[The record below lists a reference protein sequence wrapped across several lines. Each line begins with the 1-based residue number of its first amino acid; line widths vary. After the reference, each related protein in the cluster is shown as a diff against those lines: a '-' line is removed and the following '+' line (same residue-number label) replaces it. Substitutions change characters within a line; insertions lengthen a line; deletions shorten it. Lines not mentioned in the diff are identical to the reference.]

1 VASIALRADG
11 GSRRGF
17 GHVRRVVTL
26 AEAIAA
32 RGDRACVIVNR
43 EVAQSTP
50 TAPGIAISV
59 VDDGEIETLAGTVAH
74 LATCRADV
82 LVVDSYDVSPD
93 TLRGVPIPVAMI
105 LDAPPPVLLPAA
117 ILVNAAAADTNHAW
131 PVAADTQLLLGTR
144 YALLRQ
150 EFMETRR
157 SATRNAVTRVLVT
170 TGGSDVDGWIVRLT
184 TIATTAL
191 PKATIDVVVG
201 PCFSSSALNALSD
214 LAASRGVVLHLQP
227 RDMCNL
233 MLAADVALTGGGQT
247 LFELAATGTPVVT
260 VRLADNQR
268 DNITSLSSAGAL
280 VHAGDAGDTTIDQR
294 LAHMLEALAHDP
306 TRRERMSRAGQVA
319 VDGRGAMR
327 VAQSLGQLAAV
338 HYAQF

>member
-1 VASIALRADG
+1 VATIALRADG
-11 GSRRGF
+11 GSRHGF

-26 AEAIAA
+26 AEAVAA

-43 EVAQSTP
+43 EVAPSTP
-50 TAPGIAISV
+50 AVPGIAIGV
-59 VDDGEIETLAGTVAH
+59 VDDGEFETLAGTLAH
-74 LATCRADV
+74 LATFRADV

-93 TLRGVPIPVAMI
+93 TLRRVPIPVAMI
-105 LDAPPPVLLPAA
+105 LDAPPSVLLPAA
-117 ILVNAAAADTNHAW
+117 ILVNAAAADANDGW
-131 PVAADTQLLLGTR
+131 PLAADTRLLLGPR

-150 EFMETRR
+150 EFIEARRPAAR
-157 SATRNAVTRVLVT
+157 SAVRRVLVT
-170 TGGSDVDGWIVRLT
+170 TGGSDVDGWILRLT
-184 TIATTAL
+184 TIAKTVL
-191 PKATIDVVVG
+191 PAATIDVVVG
-201 PCFSSSALNALSD
+201 PCFSLSALNALSD

-227 RDMCNL
+227 RDICNL

-247 LFELAATGTPVVT
+247 LFELAATGTPVVA
-260 VRLADNQR
+260 VCLADNQR
-268 DNITSLSSAGAL
+268 DNIASLSSAGAL

-294 LAHMLEALAHDP
+294 LAHTLEALAHDP
-306 TRRERMSRAGQVA
+306 TRRETMSRAGQVA